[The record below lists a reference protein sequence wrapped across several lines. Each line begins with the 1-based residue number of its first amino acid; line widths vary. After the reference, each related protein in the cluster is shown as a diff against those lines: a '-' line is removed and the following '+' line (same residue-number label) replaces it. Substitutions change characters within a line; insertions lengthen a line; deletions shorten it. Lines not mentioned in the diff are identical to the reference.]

1 MFISIS
7 PIIPFQGIHSEHTIT
22 DSQKAS
28 YKDIHQCVIYKI
40 KKLQTTYMSSN
51 KGMIT

>member
-1 MFISIS
+1 MFISIG
-7 PIIPFQGIHSEHTIT
+7 PIIPFQGIHSEYTIP

-28 YKDIHQCVIYKI
+28 YKDMHQCVIYKI